1 MKMIMNR
8 AIKSEGEYQAALA
21 RYEVIKHS
29 KLATNPDEYREK
41 IRLINLI
48 VNYEDKTSELP
59 EVSEQEMKEIRFK
72 EFGYKK

>member
-1 MKMIMNR
+1 MNR
-8 AIKSEGEYQAALA
+8 EIKSESEYQIALA
-21 RYEVIKHS
+21 RYQVIKFS
-29 KLATNPDEYREK
+29 KLTTSPDEYKEK

-59 EVSEQEMKEIRFK
+59 EVSEQEMKEIRLK